1 MRDTTASR
9 RRQFVAR
16 RDDRKIRN
24 RGEAPWSDDFR
35 SLLSAWDSASCPA
48 TKRTARAQ
56 DSKPAE
62 TKHGHAD
69 RAALE
74 KSFANTLTGAT
85 LVGHFTVVGH
95 PTAGKDL
102 ADRYEIDKAEKVEGH
117 RWLITARIKYGKHD
131 VKVPIPLEVYWAGDT
146 PVITVTN
153 VTVPGMGTF
162 VARVLVYGDRYA
174 GTWQHDKFGG
184 HMWGMIERTPAS
196 APSTEAK
203 PKL

>member
-1 MRDTTASR
+1 MVR
-9 RRQFVAR
+9 RL
-16 RDDRKIRN
+16 
-24 RGEAPWSDDFR
+24 
-35 SLLSAWDSASCPA
+35 SLAAVCLGLCILPGDG
-48 TKRTARAQ
+48 RTARAQ

-69 RAALE
+69 HAALE
-74 KSFANTLTGAT
+74 KQFAETLSGAT
-85 LVGHFTVVGH
+85 LVGHFSVVGH

-153 VTVPGMGTF
+153 VTV
-162 VARVLVYGDRYA
+162 LVYGDRYA

>member
-1 MRDTTASR
+1 MFR
-9 RRQFVAR
+9 RL
-16 RDDRKIRN
+16 
-24 RGEAPWSDDFR
+24 
-35 SLLSAWDSASCPA
+35 SLAAVCLGLCILPGAGH
-48 TKRTARAQ
+48 TARAQ
-56 DSKPAE
+56 DSKPTE

-69 RAALE
+69 QAALE
-74 KSFANTLTGAT
+74 KSFADTLTGAT

-102 ADRYEIDKAEKVEGH
+102 ADRYEIDKAEKIEGH

-131 VKVPIPLEVYWAGDT
+131 VKVPVPLEVYWAGDT
-146 PVITVTN
+146 PVITVSN

-184 HMWGMIERTPAS
+184 HMWGMIERTAAS
-196 APSTEAK
+196 AAPATPAK
-203 PKL
+203 PKT